1 MKPHVASVVEK
12 TQHTPVKSQPL
23 FALTLLVLL
32 SPVVIFE
39 KEAISAEKDTKIS
52 QNLFP
57 NSSVALNQATMANSE
72 REQLQHEQRTL
83 LLAQVAPGI
92 EQTSQENLFI
102 NTTNNTYEIFN
113 PTADTVTELTIR
125 TLTEDATAGFGS
137 TSFIGQLNPT
147 TNQFTQVITVVPNTV
162 ESFVVLPGENL
173 TFVPGLVVDRRYLT
187 PDPSLAGATITNP
200 TTNPQLVNRNGV
212 VETRISVITSNGPQ
226 RANVQLVDNRPRI
239 EDNRLEV
246 SDRDYND
253 NPYAPRLETIV
264 SPIETV
270 VTTNPYQTATEQIRT
285 ESSTTTTGGEQ
296 ISANY
301 NYNTQEQRL
310 RQEESISQSSRIV
323 PDVQTSDSEVS
334 PRTGRHTLAP
344 IVGKTGRI
352 NPDGSPEQGAR
363 PIGGELNIGTIVD
376 GGVLFN
382 AEVMLALNE
391 KALNPVYAGLNVQV
405 TEPEQRATAFLQ
417 LQTPPTFTDSQRNTR
432 AKDTILFG
440 RVGVGVINQPDGNVT
455 IREYGETP
463 ITETRRTISTL
474 QDNLTNTYTQQTLA
488 IAPIQTTTTTNTF
501 RDTTL
506 TNVQSQTTI
515 NQYTSSLTGQT
526 VVLSSNPG
534 SPIITGS
541 TITSELIGSSFTATT
556 TPGTDPVNVG
566 EPTLVNTTTTS
577 QVVDSDTEVTEEA
590 GSRRVTR
597 REVDTDNRISPV
609 VELRGGFAYKDF
621 SIQKPGTFVASGSG
635 VIQVTPDGDSYG
647 VGGRVGVVVAQP
659 DSNSNSTIY
668 LSVDHAG
675 GAPGRDTKV
684 GVYVSLGRGVFALN
698 NESSISIPDA
708 ETARRQAGVSV
719 NQVSSQNSS
728 PATTVLQP
736 LSKEWM
742 EQVTRLADLP
752 NDRLRQ
758 ELANVSPKTRRSY
771 VDGLRQLAEL
781 SLQANKVGYSQFY
794 TELSRRFEIGMVGVP
809 SPK

>member
-1 MKPHVASVVEK
+1 MKAHLASAAEE
-12 TQHTPVKSQPL
+12 TRHTPARAQPL
-23 FALTLLVLL
+23 LTLTLLVIL
-32 SPVVIFE
+32 SPVVIFG
-39 KEAISAEKDTKIS
+39 KEAVATEKDSTS
-52 QNLFP
+52 QNLSV

-83 LLAQVAPGI
+83 LLAQLAPGI
-92 EQTSQENLFI
+92 ERTSQENLFI

-113 PTADTVTELTIR
+113 PSSDTVTELTIT
-125 TLTEDATAGFGS
+125 TLTENATAGFGS

-147 TNQFTQVITVVPNTV
+147 TNQFERLITVVPDTL
-162 ESFVVLPGENL
+162 ESFVVLPSENL
-173 TFVPGLVVDRRYLT
+173 TFVPGLAVERRVGA

-200 TTNPQLVNRNGV
+200 TTNPQLVNSNGV
-212 VETRISVITSNGPQ
+212 VQTQITVITSNGPDG
-226 RANVQLVDNRPRI
+226 ANVRLVDNRPRI
-239 EDNRLEV
+239 EDQQLEV
-246 SDRDYND
+246 SDRDYKD
-253 NPYAPRLETIV
+253 NPYAPRLQTTV
-264 SPIETV
+264 NPIETV
-270 VTTNPYQTATEQIRT
+270 VTTNPYQTASEQIRT
-285 ESSTTTTGGEQ
+285 ETTTTTTGGEQ
-296 ISANY
+296 ISGTY

-310 RQEESISQSSRIV
+310 RQEESITQSNRIV
-323 PDVQTSDSEVS
+323 PDIQKSDSEVS
-334 PRTGRHTLAP
+334 PRTGMHTLAP
-344 IVGKTGRI
+344 IVGETGRK
-352 NPDGSPEQGAR
+352 NPDGSPEQRVR
-363 PIGGELNIGTIVD
+363 PTGGELNVGKFID
-376 GGVLFN
+376 GGIVFN

-405 TEPEQRATAFLQ
+405 TEPEQRATTFIQ
-417 LQTPPTFTDSQRNTR
+417 LQTSPTFTDSQRNTR

-440 RVGVGVINQPDGNVT
+440 RVGVGVINQPDGNVK

-463 ITETRRTISTL
+463 ITQTRRTISTL
-474 QDNLTNTYTQQTLA
+474 QDNLTNTYTQPTLA
-488 IAPIQTTTTTNTF
+488 TAPIQTTTTTNTF

-506 TNVQSQTTI
+506 TNAQLQTTI

-534 SPIITGS
+534 TPTITGS
-541 TITSELIGSSFTATT
+541 AITSELIGSSSTTTT

-566 EPTLVNTTTTS
+566 EPTLLNTTTTS
-577 QVVDSDTEVTEEA
+577 QVVNSDTNVTEEA

-609 VELRGGFAYKDF
+609 LELRGGFAYKDF

-659 DSNSNSTIY
+659 DSNSNNTIY
-668 LSVDHAG
+668 LSVDHAE

-684 GVYVSLGRGVFALN
+684 GVYVSLGRGVFAPN

-708 ETARRQAGVSV
+708 ETSRRQAGVSV

-728 PATTVLQP
+728 PAATVLQP

-742 EQVTRLADLP
+742 EQVTRLAALP

-771 VDGLRQLAEL
+771 VDGLRQLAAL
-781 SLQANKVGYSQFY
+781 SLQGNKFGYSQFY
-794 TELSRRFEIGMVGVP
+794 TELSRRFEIGAVSLP
-809 SPK
+809 SQL